1 MAVYIYLAI
10 PEQIA
15 CEENGLNV
23 RIQSSEGSVNRGI
36 VPSCSSD

>member
-10 PEQIA
+10 LEQIA
-15 CEENGLNV
+15 CEEEALKVG
-23 RIQSSEGSVNRGI
+23 IQSSEGSVNGGI